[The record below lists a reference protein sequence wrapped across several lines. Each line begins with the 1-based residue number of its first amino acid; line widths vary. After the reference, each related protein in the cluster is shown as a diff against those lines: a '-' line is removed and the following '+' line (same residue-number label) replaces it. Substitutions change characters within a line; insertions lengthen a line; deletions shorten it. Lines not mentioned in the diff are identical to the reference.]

1 MHSKFYF
8 IYILTNFTHTVLY
21 TGITNNLKA
30 RVYSHKNKIGSK
42 FTAKYNVSKLV
53 YYEIFENP
61 ESAIKKE
68 KFIKNLLRRKK
79 IQLINQFNPEWLDL
93 YSKI

>member
-1 MHSKFYF
+1 MYSKLFF

-79 IQLINQFNPEWLDL
+79 IQLINHFNPEWLDL

>member
-1 MHSKFYF
+1 MYSKLFF